1 MQGVRRFVSVGD
13 QLVRRAVAGA
23 CGVAPQA
30 AQAFS
35 PAPAAG
41 GAAAARRTVFFD
53 VDDNSQVDHA
63 FKKLNRK
70 LNMEGVLLESRI
82 RTRHTKKCE
91 QKRIDQRSTAKRLA
105 RREVGRKIRW
115 IMRRRE
121 RGF

>member
-1 MQGVRRFVSVGD
+1 MRRFVSLGD
-13 QLVRRAVAGA
+13 QLVRRAVVGA
-23 CGVAPQA
+23 CGVAPGA
-30 AQAFS
+30 PASFS
-35 PAPAAG
+35 PVPAA
-41 GAAAARRTVFFD
+41 AAAAGAGARRTVFFD

-82 RTRHTKKCE
+82 RTRHTKSCE

-105 RREVGRKIRW
+105 RREVGKKIRW